1 MKNYEKAREYYEKI
15 DAKDIQ
21 GNENFLLALFYSL
34 PLSSEE
40 DSPPLLK
47 KIELVYP
54 EGEDS
59 RYYRFL
65 LQALSDFHTAKL
77 ELSTYFDSPE
87 YTGENEKL
95 ERINQAMEAYRN
107 FQIDEVYYKNALIIG
122 ALYENQSYRTAI
134 LLGQELLEEKP
145 NYQPIL
151 KIIAQSYFEMG
162 DYENA
167 KKILMEFNKIDQE
180 NADTN
185 YMLGVINLKLK
196 EYVLSNIYLTKALEV
211 GYSEKQELYRRLIY
225 NYYILGDMEKVL
237 VYFEKLLH
245 EKEIPDSDD
254 LILAIY
260 YQIMYGDLEV
270 AKEWTV
276 L

>member
-1 MKNYEKAREYYEKI
+1 
-15 DAKDIQ
+15 
-21 GNENFLLALFYSL
+21 
-34 PLSSEE
+34 
-40 DSPPLLK
+40 
-47 KIELVYP
+47 
-54 EGEDS
+54 
-59 RYYRFL
+59 
-65 LQALSDFHTAKL
+65 
-77 ELSTYFDSPE
+77 
-87 YTGENEKL
+87 
-95 ERINQAMEAYRN
+95 
-107 FQIDEVYYKNALIIG
+107 
-122 ALYENQSYRTAI
+122 
-134 LLGQELLEEKP
+134 
-145 NYQPIL
+145 
-151 KIIAQSYFEMG
+151 
-162 DYENA
+162 
-167 KKILMEFNKIDQE
+167 MEFNKIDQE

-196 EYVLSNIYLTKALEV
+196 EYVLSNIYLVKALEI

-245 EKEIPDSDD
+245 ETEVPDSDD